1 MANYR
6 FSGNLNHWINN
17 FFGKINIEYG
27 FPAGFETELLDTFEK
42 EAELSELQN
51 ASPDFELEG
60 NEELWLEYL
69 NPMLLQHDL
78 NHPSGKEVYEFLI
91 REEIIKPYV
100 IFGEDDQGDYVK
112 FGGRKSRKRSG
123 SGKRRKTRRKT
134 RRKRRRKRRR
144 KIHRKTRRKSNNRS
158 RKTRRK
164 LNKRSRRRSRRR
176 RS

>member
-6 FSGNLNHWINN
+6 FNGNLNHWINN

-27 FPAGFETELLDTFEK
+27 LFPAGFETELLDTFEK

-69 NPMLLQHDL
+69 NPMLLKHDL
-78 NHPSGKEVYEFLI
+78 NHPSGKEVYEFLKS
-91 REEIIKPYV
+91 EEIIKPYV
-100 IFGEDDQGDYVK
+100 IFGEDEQSKYVK

-123 SGKRRKTRRKT
+123 SGKRRKTRRK
-134 RRKRRRKRRR
+134 RRRKRRR
-144 KIHRKTRRKSNNRS
+144 KTRRKSNKRS
-158 RKTRRK
+158 RRK
-164 LNKRSRRRSRRR
+164 SRRRSRKN
-176 RS
+176 